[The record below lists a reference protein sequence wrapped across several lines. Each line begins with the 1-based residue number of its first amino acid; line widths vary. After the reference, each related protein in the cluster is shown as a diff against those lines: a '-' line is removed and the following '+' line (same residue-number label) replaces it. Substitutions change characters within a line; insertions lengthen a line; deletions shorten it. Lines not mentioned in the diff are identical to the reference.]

1 MGEGGEIPGTPEA
14 KIFPRTTSLV
24 EFFYFTGR
32 TFFCRRSLETL
43 VYCLFSHI
51 SLNVFGQNEGHIC
64 FSQSVLR

>member
-32 TFFCRRSLETL
+32 TFFVGDLWKRSFIAYFRT
-43 VYCLFSHI
+43 F
-51 SLNVFGQNEGHIC
+51 LNVFGQNEGHIC